1 MLHGSGHV
9 LLTDFD
15 LSYGK
20 GVTTPRIEKILKKVP
35 KKVGPPR
42 VIQYISHLQP
52 IIPVLLT
59 LLIMFELCAASHW
72 H

>member
-1 MLHGSGHV
+1 M

-35 KKVGPPR
+35 KKVRPQGGNGAMR
-42 VIQYISHLQP
+42 
-52 IIPVLLT
+52 
-59 LLIMFELCAASHW
+59 E
-72 H
+72 